1 VNGGGDEFDE
11 YACVLGGWLCVW
23 GGGGGGRAIVGVR
36 AQATISLA
44 RTLTTAFFE
53 RMTLTGRSPMI
64 VPLYLRPSIAPL
76 CSENSMNANLL
87 APEGSPWMRINLTSP
102 AVLNTERSVFS
113 VTPAPMFPTYLDE
126 LKRDSKAWACEREC
140 EWVWV

>member
-1 VNGGGDEFDE
+1 MGR
-11 YACVLGGWLCVW
+11 
-23 GGGGGGRAIVGVR
+23 GGGGGRAIVGVR